1 MKVIVICVNG
11 YPESGK
17 TLFEDYCCDYHKNSL
32 KISSIDYV
40 KEVARSLGWN
50 GEKTPE
56 SRKFLSDLK
65 KILVNTPWGDLPIQ
79 SIYDAIN
86 KKVKELKGTKED
98 LIVFCDVREPEELE
112 KMKQVFGSTN
122 ILINKELAPGTYLS
136 NSSDSQVLDYNYDY
150 IIDNNGTK
158 EELKESAELFIN
170 QLMEKRNE
178 F

>member
-17 TLFEDYCCDYHKNSL
+17 TLFEDYCCEFCDYSL
-32 KISSIDYV
+32 KVSSIDYV
-40 KEVARSLGWN
+40 KEVAKILGWD

-56 SRKFLSDLK
+56 TRKFLSDLK
-65 KILVNTPWGDLPIQ
+65 QVLISAPWDDLPLKSINNVINRKVRELQGVKGDLF
-79 SIYDAIN
+79 
-86 KKVKELKGTKED
+86 
-98 LIVFCDVREPEELE
+98 VFCDVREPEELE
-112 KMKQVFGSTN
+112 KMKRVFGSTN
-122 ILINKELAPGTYLS
+122 ILINRGLAPGTYLS
-136 NSSDSQVLDYNYDY
+136 NSSDIQVLDYNYDY

-170 QLMEKRNE
+170 QIMEKRNE